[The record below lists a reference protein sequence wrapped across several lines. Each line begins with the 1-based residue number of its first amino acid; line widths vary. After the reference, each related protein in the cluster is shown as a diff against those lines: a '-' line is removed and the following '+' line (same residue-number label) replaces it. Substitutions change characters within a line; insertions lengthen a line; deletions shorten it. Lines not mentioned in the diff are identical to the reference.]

1 MGALDLS
8 LVWAGIL
15 ALAVLLYVL
24 LDGFDL
30 GVGILFPFAA
40 SDAHRDRM
48 MAAVA
53 PVWDGNET
61 WLVLGGTGLL
71 AVFPSAYAIMMP
83 AFYMP
88 VGFMLTA
95 LVFRGVAFELRWRAS
110 GAARRF
116 WDQAFHWG
124 SVTATFA
131 QGLMLGSLVQGIPV
145 EGEQFSGGTFDWLTP
160 FSFVVGCTLVWGYVL
175 LGATWLVIKTEGELL
190 AWSRR
195 AAVPAAAVVLVM
207 MVVVGLWVLAADM
220 PAADGWG
227 LRRLVP
233 RWDRLL
239 PLLPIP
245 LLVGFCAVQ
254 LLRALRRERTYAPYL
269 WSALLFVLGYAGL
282 LSGLWPYLPPYALTI
297 QEAAAPPETQ
307 AFLLAGTLFLLPLI
321 LGYAVYVYWTHRG
334 KVREGDGYH

>member
-220 PAADGWG
+220 PAADGCG
-227 LRRLVP
+227 AAAAGAALGPSAAAAADTAFGGLLRRAAAARAPP
-233 RWDRLL
+233 REDLCPLSVVGAALRPRLCR
-239 PLLPIP
+239 P
-245 LLVGFCAVQ
+245 AV
-254 LLRALRRERTYAPYL
+254 RAL
-269 WSALLFVLGYAGL
+269 ALPA
-282 LSGLWPYLPPYALTI
+282 ALC
-297 QEAAAPPETQ
+297 ADHPGGG
-307 AFLLAGTLFLLPLI
+307 GT
-321 LGYAVYVYWTHRG
+321 A
-334 KVREGDGYH
+334 

>member
-220 PAADGWG
+220 PAADGCGGWCRAG
-227 LRRLVP
+227 TVCCRCCRYRFWWASAPCSCCARSAARGPMPPICGRR
-233 RWDRLL
+233 
-239 PLLPIP
+239 
-245 LLVGFCAVQ
+245 CSSS
-254 LLRALRRERTYAPYL
+254 
-269 WSALLFVLGYAGL
+269 SAMPACCPG
-282 LSGLWPYLPPYALTI
+282 SGLTCRLM
-297 QEAAAPPETQ
+297 
-307 AFLLAGTLFLLPLI
+307 
-321 LGYAVYVYWTHRG
+321 R
-334 KVREGDGYH
+334 